1 MAFVFWSE
9 HVYNLQLSWKCAEK
23 SKLQDFYG
31 YFFRATDMFTWTPP
45 SRCFSTYK
53 TWFLKIHPTFFHP
66 TTFKSSEKETHYIC
80 HCPIFF
86 WKTEPNFCCLPSSPQ
101 KNMNLV
107 VKLGSLLVHYSP
119 FLKYSS
125 IYTKLTTSI
134 LHFCFQNELFQL
146 NFEFLALK
154 KGGMWT
160 FLCIKSVV
168 FQICLFPSF
177 LWAIFLPQS

>member
-1 MAFVFWSE
+1 MRVLVLWSY
-9 HVYNLQLSWKCAEK
+9 HNIWPLFFGVNMFTIYNSAENVLRNP
-23 SKLQDFYG
+23 SYRIFMDISF
-31 YFFRATDMFTWTPP
+31 ATDMFTWTPP

-119 FLKYSS
+119 FFKVLLYWHKTY
-125 IYTKLTTSI
+125 
-134 LHFCFQNELFQL
+134 HF
-146 NFEFLALK
+146 NF
-154 KGGMWT
+154 T
-160 FLCIKSVV
+160 FL
-168 FQICLFPSF
+168 FPK
-177 LWAIFLPQS
+177 